1 MHIELVIPALLA
13 AAPGARHP
21 AAELVLARARKSRAE
36 PASLERWLA
45 GAFGLPDEPL
55 PAGALTAL
63 AAGAD
68 PGEDVW
74 LRADPVHLRIR
85 LDSLALVPGAAFSIT
100 SDEARA
106 LADAVNRHFSGAFS
120 VMVAEPERWALRAA
134 REVSLQAHSPMELA
148 GRDVNAN
155 LPAGADAAHWHAVL
169 NEVQML
175 LHDHPV
181 NEARE
186 VPVNSLWFWGAGRLP
201 RTAHGPWQSVSA
213 EDPVIAGLARLA
225 GIRYRPVPAGAS
237 EWLARAPEAG
247 RHLVVLDALAA
258 AQALGDAQAL
268 AARAEALERDWFAPL
283 LAALRAERIGMV
295 TVHVPEAGRSFEAVR
310 GDLRRFWR
318 RPRPL
323 TMYAK

>member
-1 MHIELVIPALLA
+1 MHLELLIPALL

-21 AAELVLARARKSRAE
+21 AAELLLARARKNAT
-36 PASLERWLA
+36 PPGTIERWLA
-45 GAFGLPDEPL
+45 HAFGLPDEPL

-63 AAGAD
+63 AAGTD
-68 PGEDVW
+68 PGEHTW
-74 LRADPVHLRIR
+74 LRADPVHLR
-85 LDSLALVPGAAFSIT
+85 LGLSSLTLVPGAALSIR
-100 SDEARA
+100 DEEARA
-106 LADAVNRHFSGAFS
+106 LADALNRHFADAFALVIAGAGH
-120 VMVAEPERWALRAA
+120 WALRAA
-134 REVSLQAHSPMELA
+134 RDAALHARSPMELA

-155 LPAGADAAHWHAVL
+155 LPCGADAAYWRAIL

-175 LHDHPV
+175 LHEHPV

-201 RTAHGPWQSVSA
+201 REAHAPWQSVAAS
-213 EDPVIAGLARLA
+213 DPVVVGLARLA
-225 GIRYRPVPAGAS
+225 GIRHRSLPAGAA
-237 EWLARAPEAG
+237 EWLAGAPEAG

-258 AQALGDAQAL
+258 AQALGDTGAL

-295 TVHVPEAGRSFEAVR
+295 TVHVPEAGRSFEVVR

-323 TMYAK
+323 ALYAR

>member
-1 MHIELVIPALLA
+1 MHLELVIPALLA
-13 AAPGARHP
+13 VSGARHP
-21 AAELVLARARKSRAE
+21 AAELLLARARKNEAE
-36 PASLERWLA
+36 PGTLERWLA
-45 GAFGLPDEPL
+45 HAFDLADEAL

-74 LRADPVHLRIR
+74 LRADPVHLR
-85 LDSLALVPGAAFSIT
+85 LGLNSLALVPGAALSI
-100 SDEARA
+100 SDEDARA
-106 LADAVNRHFSGAFS
+106 LAEAVNRHFAGSFS
-120 VMVAEPERWALRAA
+120 VVVAEPGCWALRAKGDIA
-134 REVSLQAHSPMELA
+134 LRSRPPIELA

-155 LPAGADAAHWHAVL
+155 LPSGPDAAYWHAIL

-181 NEARE
+181 NEGRD
-186 VPVNSLWFWGAGRLP
+186 VPVNSLWLWGAGRLP
-201 RTAHGPWQSVSA
+201 REAQGPWQSVTA
-213 EDPVIAGLARLA
+213 ADPVVAGLARLA
-225 GIRYRPVPAGAS
+225 GIGHRPVPAGAS
-237 EWLARAPEAG
+237 QWLAGAPEAG
-247 RHLVVLDALAA
+247 RHLVVLDALATA
-258 AQALGDAQAL
+258 RALGDSEAL

-295 TVHVPEAGRSFEAVR
+295 TVHVPDTGRSFEVVR

-323 TMYAK
+323 TIYAI